1 MLGGDGRL
9 TIFGIADRIAMDR
22 GGTSRSVARLEKRG
36 LVIRQDDPS
45 DRRRSYVALTDE
57 GWAIHDEIARFALA
71 REERLLKN
79 FSPGESARLRRYLS
93 ALLAEADAMIAEGWS
108 P

>member
-1 MLGGDGRL
+1 
-9 TIFGIADRIAMDR
+9 MDR

-79 FSPGESARLRRYLS
+79 FSPGDCARLRRYLG